1 MGYDP
6 SSGRFGLRS
15 TTGDPDTPA
24 DNQKLLTF
32 SFNGRT
38 HNTRIWIDGDTP
50 IYGASTA
57 GRFTESPH
65 WDNGHLRS
73 VWTAKDIEAVQ
84 DLSYVYGGN
93 TGRVDTVQIKYVLTN
108 KGSSTREV
116 GLRVMLDTLIG
127 SNDGVPFVVPGRS
140 DITGNG
146 LDLREADVPDFI
158 QALEQPNL
166 TAPGVIVHFTLRG
179 ADATPPDRL
188 VISAWCNSDEKWDYY
203 TTLGGAGHPLR
214 RCGRGVPDSAVGL
227 YFNPQ
232 PLSPGQA
239 RTIIT
244 YYGLGGISSTESKNP
259 TLSLTFSRTV
269 RQGETF
275 WITALI
281 NNPQPGQTI
290 RLTLPAGLALTEGSP
305 AEQSVTSGGDYTQV
319 SWRVVAEAPLKDGA
333 IVVTLQ
339 PTGVKE
345 SQTITVLA
353 KGITR

>member
-1 MGYDP
+1 
-6 SSGRFGLRS
+6 
-15 TTGDPDTPA
+15 
-24 DNQKLLTF
+24 
-32 SFNGRT
+32 
-38 HNTRIWIDGDTP
+38 
-50 IYGASTA
+50 
-57 GRFTESPH
+57 
-65 WDNGHLRS
+65 
-73 VWTAKDIEAVQ
+73 
-84 DLSYVYGGN
+84 
-93 TGRVDTVQIKYVLTN
+93 
-108 KGSSTREV
+108 
-116 GLRVMLDTLIG
+116 
-127 SNDGVPFVVPGRS
+127 
-140 DITGNG
+140 
-146 LDLREADVPDFI
+146 
-158 QALEQPNL
+158 
-166 TAPGVIVHFTLRG
+166 
-179 ADATPPDRL
+179 
-188 VISAWCNSDEKWDYY
+188 
-203 TTLGGAGHPLR
+203 
-214 RCGRGVPDSAVGL
+214 VPDSAVGL